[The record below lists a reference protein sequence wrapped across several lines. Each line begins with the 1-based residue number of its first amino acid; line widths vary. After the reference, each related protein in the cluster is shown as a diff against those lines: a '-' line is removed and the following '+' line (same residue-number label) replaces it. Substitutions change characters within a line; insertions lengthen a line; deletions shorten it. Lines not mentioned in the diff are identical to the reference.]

1 LHRLRIVAACDFKH
15 GRALASKGS
24 PVDSLFLFS
33 AVAGIFLLAGLVKGV
48 IGMGL
53 PTVAIG
59 LLGLM
64 MTPAQAAAIL
74 VVPSLISNI
83 WQFAIGGGLPA
94 LLKRLWPMLIGIC
107 IGTFFGAVYLP
118 HSGSGQA
125 TIWLGVALAAY
136 AALGLI
142 KVQFAVPP
150 RAELWL
156 GPLVGIATGAVTV
169 ATGVFALPG
178 VPYIQA
184 LQMDRHRLVQ
194 ALGLS
199 FTVSTVTLALALQHA
214 GEIHAALLWPSLL
227 ALVTVLIGMGA
238 GQLVR
243 GRIKPETFRL
253 YFFLGLL
260 ALGGHLALRGLL

>member
-1 LHRLRIVAACDFKH
+1 
-15 GRALASKGS
+15 
-24 PVDSLFLFS
+24 
-33 AVAGIFLLAGLVKGV
+33 
-48 IGMGL
+48 
-53 PTVAIG
+53 
-59 LLGLM
+59 
-64 MTPAQAAAIL
+64 
-74 VVPSLISNI
+74 
-83 WQFAIGGGLPA
+83 
-94 LLKRLWPMLIGIC
+94 
-107 IGTFFGAVYLP
+107 
-118 HSGSGQA
+118 
-125 TIWLGVALAAY
+125 VALAAY

-142 KVQFAVPP
+142 KVQFSVPP

-243 GRIKPETFRL
+243 GRIEPETFRL
-253 YFFLGLL
+253 YFFLGML
-260 ALGGHLALRGLL
+260 ALGGHLALHGLL